1 METKK
6 VILTH
11 AGMEKMEKEL
21 FELKTV
27 KRQEVAQKIKE
38 ARAQGDLSE
47 NAEYDAAKEEQ
58 GTIEARIV
66 EIEKM
71 LRNAQVID
79 EEETSVD
86 KVSLG
91 SVVVLYDYEF
101 EEDITYTI
109 VGSTEADP
117 MEGLISN
124 ESPVGAA
131 LLGKT
136 VGEDVEVSTPG
147 GVMKFK
153 VKEISR

>member
-1 METKK
+1 MEAKK

-11 AGMEKMEKEL
+11 AGMENMEKEL
-21 FELKTV
+21 IELKTV

-91 SVVVLYDYEF
+91 SNVVLYDYEF

-117 MEGLISN
+117 MAGLISN

-136 VGEDVEVSTPG
+136 VGEDVEVTTPG

>member
-1 METKK
+1 MAVTYMTEEGYKK
-6 VILTH
+6 LIDQIKQLESVERPRIS
-11 AGMEKMEKEL
+11 
-21 FELKTV
+21 
-27 KRQEVAQKIKE
+27 AQIAE
-38 ARAQGDLSE
+38 ARDKGDLSE

-131 LLGKT
+131 LLGKA
-136 VGEDVEVSTPG
+136 VGEDVEVTTPG